1 MKLFLKYTGEVKK
14 MKMKINFLIS
24 LFVLTLTLAP
34 VLADDFSWNNNLRTL
49 FIDNGANIYTI
60 NIRTFGAKDYNKND
74 IIETNLGEAKGTFTN
89 AIPRLKELKEIG
101 INTIYLLPITKTG
114 KLKALGTA
122 GSLYAL
128 DSFDKIDPN
137 LLDETDFTPN
147 VKEQAKKFI
156 KEAHKLQMHVIVDL
170 PSCGSYDMSLE
181 KPELFLKDKD
191 NSAIIPS
198 DWTDV
203 RLFRVYDK
211 EGNLNKALV
220 EEYKSFVDL
229 VQYIGADGIRADVAA
244 IKPKEFW
251 MEIINYARKNDPQF
265 LFLAEASPKWQNPAK
280 GYASYASVE
289 ELLEAGFDGYYSDWS
304 DLKDIKTKNEF
315 YSKIEEDLKLIEKFE
330 NKKSFI
336 ANFATHDQ
344 VSPATLGYPYW
355 QMVNWL
361 NMTLPINP
369 YTLDG
374 FPAADTYAYKF
385 QNKKAEKSF
394 TDDDT
399 YFVHKNK
406 FDIFN
411 FSRAPY
417 SIKKENLE
425 ESEYLSA
432 AKLRYIMAPYIASKN
447 CEFLKTNNNSVFAF
461 KKEIGS
467 EFIIVIGNLDYINSQ
482 DATVKVPKMKK
493 DDFAMPFK
501 MQEAPIAKNGAFEV
515 SLKPFEI
522 QVLAIR
528 KMPKKNKKQNKN

>member
-14 MKMKINFLIS
+14 MKMKIKFLIS
-24 LFVLTLTLAP
+24 LFVLTCFLNP

-49 FIDNGANIYTI
+49 FVENGANIYTI

-89 AIPRLKELKEIG
+89 AIPRLKELREIG

-156 KEAHKLQMHVIVDL
+156 KEAHRLQMHVIVDL

-280 GYASYASVE
+280 GYVSYTSVE
-289 ELLEAGFDGYYSDWS
+289 DLLEAGFDGYYSDWS
-304 DLKDIKTKNEF
+304 DLKDIKTKSDF
-315 YSKIEEDLKLIEKFE
+315 YSKVQEDLKLIEKFE
-330 NKKSFI
+330 NKKSVI

-385 QNKKAEKSF
+385 QNKKAEKSY

-417 SIKKENLE
+417 SIKKEDLE
-425 ESEYLSA
+425 ESEYLNA
-432 AKLRYIMAPYIASKN
+432 ARLRYVMAPFIASKN

-467 EFIIVIGNLDYINSQ
+467 EFVIVIGNLDYINSQ

-522 QVLAIR
+522 QVLAIK
-528 KMPKKNKKQNKN
+528 KMPKQSKKSK

>member
-14 MKMKINFLIS
+14 MKMKMKIKFLIS
-24 LFVLTLTLAP
+24 LFVLTCFLNP

-49 FIDNGANIYTI
+49 FVENGANIYTI

-89 AIPRLKELKEIG
+89 AIPRLKELREIG

-156 KEAHKLQMHVIVDL
+156 KEAHRLQMHVIVDL

-280 GYASYASVE
+280 GYVSYTSVE
-289 ELLEAGFDGYYSDWS
+289 DLLEAGFDGYYSDWS
-304 DLKDIKTKNEF
+304 DLKDIKTKSDF
-315 YSKIEEDLKLIEKFE
+315 YSKVQEDLKLIEKFE
-330 NKKSFI
+330 NKKSVI

-385 QNKKAEKSF
+385 QNKKAEKSY

-417 SIKKENLE
+417 SIKKEDLE
-425 ESEYLSA
+425 ESEYLNA
-432 AKLRYIMAPYIASKN
+432 ARLRYVMAPFIASKN

-467 EFIIVIGNLDYINSQ
+467 EFVIVIGNLDYINSQ

-522 QVLAIR
+522 QVLAIK
-528 KMPKKNKKQNKN
+528 KMPKQNKKSK

>member
-1 MKLFLKYTGEVKK
+1 MN
-14 MKMKINFLIS
+14 KIKFLIS
-24 LFVLTLTLAP
+24 FIFLSFILNP
-34 VLADDFSWNNNLRTL
+34 VYANNSGWNNNLRTL

-74 IIETNLGEAKGTFTN
+74 IIETNLGEAKGTFIN
-89 AIPRLKELKEIG
+89 AIPRLKELRELG
-101 INTIYLLPITKTG
+101 INTIYLLPVTKTG

-122 GSLYAL
+122 GSLYAM
-128 DSFDKIDPN
+128 DSFNTIDPN

-147 VKEQAKKFI
+147 VKEQARKFI
-156 KEAHKLQMHVIVDL
+156 NEAHKLGMHVIVDL

-181 KPELFLKDKD
+181 KPDLFLKDKD

-203 RLFRVYDK
+203 RLFNVYDK
-211 EGNLNKALV
+211 EGGLNKALV
-220 EEYKSFVDL
+220 DEYKSFIDL
-229 VQYIGADGIRADVAA
+229 MQNIGVDGIRADVAA

-251 MEIINYARKNDPQF
+251 AEIINYARKNDSRF
-265 LFLAEASPKWQNPAK
+265 LFLAEASPKWANPAK
-280 GYASYASVE
+280 GYTAYTSTE
-289 ELLEAGFDGYYSDWS
+289 DLLEAGFDGYYSDWS
-304 DLKDIKTKNEF
+304 DLKDIKTKNDM
-315 YSKIEEDLKLIEKFE
+315 YSKIENELKLIKKFD

-344 VSPATLGYPYW
+344 VSPASLGYPYW

-361 NMTLPINP
+361 NMTLPLNP

-374 FPAADTYAYKF
+374 FPAADSYSYKF
-385 QNKKAEKSF
+385 QNKKADKSY

-417 SIKKENLE
+417 SLKEEDLPD
-425 ESEYLSA
+425 SEYLNA
-432 AKLRYIMAPYIASKN
+432 ARLRYVMAPFISSKN
-447 CEFLKTNNNSVFAF
+447 CEFLKTNNSSVFAF
-461 KKEIGS
+461 KKEIGT
-467 EFIIVIGNLDYINSQ
+467 EFIIVIGNLDFVNAQ
-482 DATVKVPKMKK
+482 DANVKVPKMKK
-493 DDFAMPFK
+493 DDFVMPFK
-501 MQEAPIAKNGAFEV
+501 MQEAPIAKNGSFEI

-522 QVLAIR
+522 QVLAVK
-528 KMPKKNKKQNKN
+528 KMPKPKRKSK